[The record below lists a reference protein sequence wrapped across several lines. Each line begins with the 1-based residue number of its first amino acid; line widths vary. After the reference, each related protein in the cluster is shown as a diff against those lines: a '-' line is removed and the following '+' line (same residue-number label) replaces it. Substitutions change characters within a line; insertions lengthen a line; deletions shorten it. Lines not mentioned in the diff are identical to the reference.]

1 MRYLLMISVIANILL
16 IVKIIAMRQSVRELR
31 LDYEERLNIHTNTL
45 LRVSSRDREIRN
57 LASSL
62 NATIAGLRDAY
73 HRYEQGDNEIKTAI
87 TNITHDLRTPLT
99 AILGY
104 LDLCEKENQSEDMRR
119 YLSIITDRALHMKK
133 LTEELFSYSVAAAEE
148 IPEEKQE
155 VFVNQVL
162 EDCIMD
168 HYPSFEKRGIM
179 PVLEITEKRVVRM
192 LYPSYVERIITN
204 LLSNAIK
211 YSDGDLEISL
221 SEDGKLRVANS
232 AKELSNVDVNKL
244 FDRFFTV
251 ENARNNSTGLG
262 LSIVKL
268 FAARMDCGLGA
279 KYENGKLVIEIQF

>member
-1 MRYLLMISVIANILL
+1 
-16 IVKIIAMRQSVRELR
+16 
-31 LDYEERLNIHTNTL
+31 
-45 LRVSSRDREIRN
+45 
-57 LASSL
+57 
-62 NATIAGLRDAY
+62 
-73 HRYEQGDNEIKTAI
+73 
-87 TNITHDLRTPLT
+87 
-99 AILGY
+99 
-104 LDLCEKENQSEDMRR
+104 
-119 YLSIITDRALHMKK
+119 
-133 LTEELFSYSVAAAEE
+133 
-148 IPEEKQE
+148 
-155 VFVNQVL
+155 
-162 EDCIMD
+162 
-168 HYPSFEKRGIM
+168 GIM

>member
-1 MRYLLMISVIANILL
+1 MRRSV
-16 IVKIIAMRQSVRELR
+16 KELR

-45 LRVSSRDREIRN
+45 LRVSSRDSQVRN
-57 LASSL
+57 LASSM
-62 NATIAGLRDAY
+62 NATISKLRDAY

-99 AILGY
+99 AMLGY
-104 LDLCEKENQSEDMRR
+104 LELCEKEEQSETMKR
-119 YLSIITDRALHMKK
+119 YLSVITDRALHMKK
-133 LTEELFSYSVAAAEE
+133 LTEELFSYSVASAEE
-148 IPEEKQE
+148 IPEEKQK
-155 VFVNQVL
+155 VFINQIL

-179 PVLEITEKRVVRM
+179 PALDITEERIERI

-204 LLSNAIK
+204 LLSNAVK

-221 SEDGKLRVANS
+221 SKDGKLRVANS
-232 AKELSNVDVNKL
+232 AKDLSGVDVNKL

-251 ENARNNSTGLG
+251 ENARNHSTGLG

-268 FAARMDCGLGA
+268 FAARMNCELKAD
-279 KYENGKLVIEIQF
+279 YENGKLVIEIQF